1 MGVRADGYSCL
12 RLRGERMAYTAEEVA
27 TLLDSSFQG
36 PDSSGRGRG
45 REGQGERAGGAGGE
59 GEAGR
64 GLAALQ
70 LLQPVERTVVNHI
83 DIIILTLH
91 TCIYMYYYI

>member
-36 PDSSGRGRG
+36 PDSSDDDLGF
-45 REGQGERAGGAGGE
+45 EIEVLENSLFA
-59 GEAGR
+59 
-64 GLAALQ
+64 
-70 LLQPVERTVVNHI
+70 ERTDDGKYFIN
-83 DIIILTLH
+83 IILE
-91 TCIYMYYYI
+91 